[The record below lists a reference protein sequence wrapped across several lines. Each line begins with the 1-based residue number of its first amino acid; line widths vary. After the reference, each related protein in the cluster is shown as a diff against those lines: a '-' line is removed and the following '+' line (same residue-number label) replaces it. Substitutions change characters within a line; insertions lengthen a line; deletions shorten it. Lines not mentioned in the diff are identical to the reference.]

1 MTAIETTGKGKE
13 ALNRMEKLEIT
24 GKGRKALNR
33 LRAANSEV
41 KEMIGILHVVS
52 TNIIKIFKDDK
63 FRGDIGIELKPRP
76 ESSKVKPEPPKLEFL
91 KLRGMIVEL
100 PRRIEVMCNGL
111 RFYIDFTLLASEGD
125 DPSDIKGSIVYGVS
139 RTLCFQTCIFLKD
152 ADTCKRCERIKRCD
166 GLEDKPMIQFTVN
179 RHGIVKSRG
188 ELDDEW
194 RIEDPKQD
202 EEKLKEITK
211 SLHELH
217 YRALDHIWKDALD
230 WTNENILP

>member
-1 MTAIETTGKGKE
+1 MAKIETTGKGK
-13 ALNRMEKLEIT
+13 
-24 GKGRKALNR
+24 KALNR

-41 KEMIGILHVVS
+41 NQMIRVLHVVS
-52 TNIIKIFKDDK
+52 TSIIKIFKDDK
-63 FRGDIGIELKPRP
+63 FLSASGIELEPRH
-76 ESSKVKPEPPKLEFL
+76 ESSKFEPEPPELESL
-91 KLRGMIVEL
+91 KLRGMMVKL
-100 PRRIEVMCNGL
+100 PRRIEVMCNSL

-139 RTLCFQTCIFLKD
+139 RTLCFQTCIFPKD
-152 ADTCKRCERIKRCD
+152 TKKCNRCERITRCD

-179 RHGIVKSRG
+179 RHGIAKSRG

-194 RIEDPKQD
+194 RIADPKQD
-202 EEKLKEITK
+202 KEKLKEITK
-211 SLHELH
+211 SLLDLH